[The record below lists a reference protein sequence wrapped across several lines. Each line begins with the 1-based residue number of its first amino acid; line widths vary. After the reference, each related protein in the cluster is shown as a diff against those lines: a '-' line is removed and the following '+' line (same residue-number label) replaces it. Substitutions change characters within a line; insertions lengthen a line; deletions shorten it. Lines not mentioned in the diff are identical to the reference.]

1 MPRILIVEDN
11 FILALALE
19 KQLQRMGL
27 EVMDKID
34 RGDVAVEKVRED
46 EPDLILM
53 DIKLAGDLDG
63 VDATKKIR
71 DFSDVPV
78 IYLTG
83 TGSAEI
89 ERDEKIRETR
99 PSGYLIKPVEPD
111 LLKREIRKV
120 LQWRVPGE

>member
-111 LLKREIRKV
+111 LLKREISKV